1 MERDY
6 ELYLT
11 DLIERD
17 VLQRLQDAFSK
28 QTGIAA
34 LTTDRNGIPVT
45 EGTNFSDFCTK
56 YTRNSPIGCM
66 HCSQC
71 DKEGAEKA
79 MRRGK
84 ATAYYC
90 HAGLVDFAAP
100 IVANGKMVG
109 CFIGGQVLTTPPD
122 EEQIKKIARE
132 IDVDPDEYYEAACKV
147 KIVDKEVI
155 DNATEFLGT
164 IAGILSDM
172 AYNEYCVQR
181 ANRDLEKTSNM
192 KSDFLANMSHEIRT
206 PMNAVIGMAEM
217 ALREELPPAAREYIL
232 QIKESGKA
240 LLTIIND
247 ILDFSKIE
255 SGKMDINVV
264 DYEPMSVISDVTN
277 IVMTRLKGKD
287 VELILDIS
295 PNLPNKLLGDN
306 IRIKQVLLNIAN
318 NAAKFTNRGRILI
331 KMDYVNS
338 APDEIELQV
347 CVDDTGIGIKKEDMD
362 KLFKSF
368 QQVDSK
374 RNRNIEGTGLGLA
387 ISQQLLELMKGN
399 IWVESEYEKG
409 SKFSFT
415 IPQKV
420 VDDTPSI
427 SVKNVENI
435 MAAGFISNQYVKE
448 RLSSDMN
455 KLGVEYTEFGSN
467 TDFGVFQEDK
477 QIFLFI
483 EQQAM
488 LAPFEEFIRNNPHI
502 TAVLLVDFYD
512 QDEYENIP
520 NMLVVKKPL
529 SILTIAMILNNEDI
543 SFSGNE
549 GAMSEFEF
557 VAPDAKVLIV
567 DDNEVNLTVAE
578 GLLRPLNMKVDRAN
592 SGKEAIDKIG
602 KIHYDI
608 IFMDHMMPELDGVE
622 TTRIIRRFH
631 PDYNDVPIIALT
643 ANAVEG
649 TKEKFCEEGMNDFVA
664 KPIELRI
671 LIAKLRQW
679 LPREKIQKVYKT
691 QSSEPKDKEDTDIA
705 VGDLDVEFALKFLG
719 SEDLFWTILK
729 AYYRTIEKKANL
741 IKSYEENED
750 WPAYTIEVH
759 ALKSSSKQ
767 IGAVKLSDEA
777 AALEKAGNAR
787 DSAFIH
793 DKTDELLNHY
803 RSYIKILAPFCAEE
817 EVSQDDKKNVTFSI
831 LIENFAS
838 MRTAIENLDIDEMER
853 VLKRM
858 DEYKYIAWQQKFFDR
873 LKEAVEEID
882 VDRCEEVIKEWGNTL
897 VK

>member
-1 MERDY
+1 MEMDY

-45 EGTNFSDFCTK
+45 EGSNFSEFCTK
-56 YTRNSPIGCM
+56 YTRNSPVGCM
-66 HCSQC
+66 HCTQC
-71 DKEGAEKA
+71 DKEGAEQA
-79 MRRGK
+79 MERGK

-100 IVANGKMVG
+100 IMANGKMVG

-181 ANRDLEKTSNM
+181 ANIALEKTSNM

-277 IVMTRLKGKD
+277 IVMTRLKGKE

-295 PNLPNKLLGDN
+295 PGMPNKLLGDN

-318 NAAKFTNRGRILI
+318 NAAKFTNIGRILI
-331 KMDYVNS
+331 KMDYMNS
-338 APDEIELQV
+338 APGEIELQV
-347 CVDDTGIGIKKEDMD
+347 SVEDTGIGIRKEDMD

-387 ISQQLLELMKGN
+387 ISQQLLELMKGK

-409 SKFSFT
+409 SKFHFT
-415 IPQKV
+415 IPQKI

-427 SVKNVENI
+427 TVKDAEKI
-435 MAAGFISNQYVKE
+435 MAVGIISNQYVKE

-455 KLGVEYTEFGSN
+455 RLGVEYMELDSN
-467 TDFGVFQEDK
+467 ADFGIFQGDK

-483 EQQAM
+483 EQQVM
-488 LAPFEEFIRNNPHI
+488 SGPFEVFIKNNPQI
-502 TAVLLVDFYD
+502 TAVLLVDFYN

-520 NMLVVKKPL
+520 NMLIVKKPL
-529 SILTIAMILNNEDI
+529 SILTIAMILNNEEM
-543 SFSGNE
+543 SFSDNE
-549 GAMSEFEF
+549 GAMIEFEF
-557 VAPDAKVLIV
+557 VAPDANVLIV

-578 GLLRPLNMKVDRAN
+578 GLLKPLNMKVDRAC
-592 SGKEAIDKIG
+592 SGMEAIDKIG
-602 KIHYDI
+602 RIHYD
-608 IFMDHMMPELDGVE
+608 
-622 TTRIIRRFH
+622 
-631 PDYNDVPIIALT
+631 
-643 ANAVEG
+643 
-649 TKEKFCEEGMNDFVA
+649 
-664 KPIELRI
+664 
-671 LIAKLRQW
+671 
-679 LPREKIQKVYKT
+679 
-691 QSSEPKDKEDTDIA
+691 
-705 VGDLDVEFALKFLG
+705 
-719 SEDLFWTILK
+719 
-729 AYYRTIEKKANL
+729 
-741 IKSYEENED
+741 
-750 WPAYTIEVH
+750 
-759 ALKSSSKQ
+759 
-767 IGAVKLSDEA
+767 
-777 AALEKAGNAR
+777 
-787 DSAFIH
+787 
-793 DKTDELLNHY
+793 
-803 RSYIKILAPFCAEE
+803 
-817 EVSQDDKKNVTFSI
+817 
-831 LIENFAS
+831 
-838 MRTAIENLDIDEMER
+838 
-853 VLKRM
+853 
-858 DEYKYIAWQQKFFDR
+858 
-873 LKEAVEEID
+873 
-882 VDRCEEVIKEWGNTL
+882 
-897 VK
+897 